1 MSKIYARKN
10 SVVERSIPGQP
21 GKTYLSAEKPADI
34 ERNRKL
40 QEQRVQDAQ
49 AAKEEARRLA
59 ESALRIA
66 SYQNATKVNY
76 FEEKAKAEA
85 NKATAQQNKDI
96 LSNPKKYLNKW
107 DAEKQNAKYQPGRDA
122 IGAMTD
128 EQRQALENANAL
140 NPRKVPEW
148 VSKAY
153 GEEQGKNIIDAY
165 SNMKKEEEA
174 VEVARKLQEEQ
185 EKNRAVMEE
194 QMTKVEAMTPEE
206 RKALEL
212 YNQMLGKQAFSG
224 APELYQGAMD
234 DAMSAL
240 NGYSNEEIAKMAEA
254 LRWSDSA
261 ERMEEVKENA
271 REFGH
276 EHPVIGSIGATGSN
290 LIGAVTGP
298 FGYLG
303 EMANQTGQFS
313 TLNPNNMGTAF
324 QQQGAQLQGAVTEDI
339 VGDGSSGIRRGL
351 GYLYQGG
358 MSLADSAARIAAA
371 GPAGSL
377 ALAGMGSFSQTMQ
390 EASEKGATPAQAT
403 IMAAASAGLEVATEK
418 IPLDDWLDIAKGGA
432 QPVTD
437 ALLSAFKQA
446 GVEATTEEISLIGGM
461 IVEAAVMKEKSGYN
475 QDIAD
480 MVAGGMSYDE
490 AKATKQDDIWREV
503 LDTAIV
509 SGLSGA
515 MSSAGGSII
524 AGVDEKVQD
533 NRGLESYI
541 AEYAARKA
549 AEADAAKAALEARD
563 SAARQYYDQHPEEM
577 ITQEAIE
584 RIRGQETTQDTQ
596 APGGLTQADIDQ
608 LGAQW
613 ANQEVTKEIPPMQP
627 MTNEQIQ
634 AAADQVLGAD
644 SAKKLNVTDTEIQEN
659 IQAVGSMESVKDLTG
674 REFVKGDGLKQRVI
688 DFFGKIGKAYNS
700 RVGEVLLTKKGVK
713 DDFGHGMTNEKAA
726 AFAAV
731 PDVIKNGKVV
741 QYEPNRKGKSYDS
754 VTIVAPVT
762 IGGEPYMMNVIAH
775 RDNGESRFY
784 LHDVYTESDVESR
797 TVPPTSQAFAP
808 DENAHITETGS
819 KADASTGNYGAR
831 GAHHPSASNSTI
843 SVMEQIWN
851 VKKNDQGNVHNG
863 ESTPQVDTSN
873 VSTGEGQKQNTEKKG
888 RAGSRK
894 YNGTAKSQYFENSG
908 VRSID
913 PDTNAATQYVNE
925 NNPELTMHD
934 VHSQRHLEQVARRQT
949 GTEEGVSRQY
959 EKLIQKETFTDQD
972 LITAKKVK
980 SALFRAGDTEA
991 YTAMSMKISEELTKA
1006 GQVLRSNQNDMMSVV
1021 KSTETSV
1028 DHAIDQIDKLNM
1040 EDAVFKPEK
1049 QGTDPKVRQETFD
1062 AWKKRVKQDL
1072 TDIGV
1077 EIENVADGDADAMKD
1092 IIRQIS
1098 KARGTTAWFG
1108 TSDRLARNG
1117 ERVLNTLKFDDLKT
1131 IANAQI
1137 ASMADDFRKRTKTEI
1152 AMGLRKQSMLSS
1164 LKTIN
1169 RNLIG
1174 NSVAGG
1180 ISSLSDSSAGQAF
1193 DILLS
1198 KATGKRTIGNDMAR
1212 SGTYLKSAKNAMDF
1226 ASLCVELNIPIET
1239 DIEGLE
1245 ANFNEKNGN
1254 KWVGK
1259 TFRSNSK
1266 NPVLRL
1272 LYAYQKYM
1280 SYALEVSDKIFEG
1293 GTNAAVKE
1301 SLGKLKNSGLS
1312 KEETADIAEFEANR
1326 RTFKDA
1332 TWTDEKGAEHGSTLS
1347 RTAQGVKNGTFV
1359 PQPARGAYQ
1368 IGMDVVIPFAS
1379 VPMNVAQ
1386 TGIDYSPVGF
1396 SNGLKE
1402 TISII
1407 KEAKAGKDIDAV
1419 RQHKAASDLGR
1430 GMTGIAMVGL
1440 FAAAASAGILK
1451 ISNDKDKDKRALDQ
1465 ADGLSGAQLNLS
1477 ALSRGF
1483 SGGSTEWQS
1492 GDIIMGMDSLEPFNT
1507 QMYLGS
1513 QLINDESI
1521 SALLLDATT
1530 VPAALQAILDSPMMT
1545 GISEIFSLWEDVADA
1560 ESGTEALDAVAEY
1573 AGDYAG
1579 SYIPQF
1585 IRQGGQLIDG
1595 YYRDTRGNSTEETAW
1610 NNIKSGLPWASRT
1623 LPVKYSGLGEAQE
1636 RPGFMGT
1643 FVDPFNFRR
1652 YSPNEINQEMNNL
1665 SERTG
1670 DKSIYPDRQAPMT
1683 ITYTDAS
1690 GEKHED
1696 YRLTGSQR
1704 EAYQKQYGETNGR
1717 ILGEL
1722 INSDAYRALTDAE
1735 KAKAID
1741 YVTTYSREKG
1751 RSDVLPGYETGEIWT
1766 QDIEEGGEIPAI
1778 LNKVTESVFT
1788 DAFDSLTKDWDYG
1801 RDTAGSIAD
1810 LERAYSV
1817 YDGMDADVKDAFR
1830 ENNGGRIDDF
1840 LTAKENGVDTETFA
1854 GLYKQYK
1861 DLYNNK
1867 DLSTG
1872 DKANDWATVLAKAQ
1886 KEGAISREAEA
1897 ALKDSMGFRY
1907 SMEAKTEHLDELNSM
1922 GLSPDTSRFIVDT
1935 INNLTGTGGV
1945 DKQSGEKRVTNED
1958 KYRMIASLN
1967 GKNGLT
1973 TADIDKVMKEWMT
1986 DYDPTAKS
1994 PDKIELKYDYARKDM
2009 GLSPSQFAWA
2019 KTDYSKYSTKEDRER
2034 AWKNHGIPESKFKEL
2049 HKLLGGSDKKF
2060 NARLVELYG

>member
-1 MSKIYARKN
+1 
-10 SVVERSIPGQP
+10 
-21 GKTYLSAEKPADI
+21 
-34 ERNRKL
+34 
-40 QEQRVQDAQ
+40 
-49 AAKEEARRLA
+49 
-59 ESALRIA
+59 
-66 SYQNATKVNY
+66 
-76 FEEKAKAEA
+76 
-85 NKATAQQNKDI
+85 
-96 LSNPKKYLNKW
+96 
-107 DAEKQNAKYQPGRDA
+107 
-122 IGAMTD
+122 
-128 EQRQALENANAL
+128 
-140 NPRKVPEW
+140 
-148 VSKAY
+148 
-153 GEEQGKNIIDAY
+153 
-165 SNMKKEEEA
+165 
-174 VEVARKLQEEQ
+174 
-185 EKNRAVMEE
+185 
-194 QMTKVEAMTPEE
+194 
-206 RKALEL
+206 
-212 YNQMLGKQAFSG
+212 
-224 APELYQGAMD
+224 
-234 DAMSAL
+234 
-240 NGYSNEEIAKMAEA
+240 
-254 LRWSDSA
+254 
-261 ERMEEVKENA
+261 
-271 REFGH
+271 
-276 EHPVIGSIGATGSN
+276 
-290 LIGAVTGP
+290 
-298 FGYLG
+298 
-303 EMANQTGQFS
+303 
-313 TLNPNNMGTAF
+313 
-324 QQQGAQLQGAVTEDI
+324 
-339 VGDGSSGIRRGL
+339 
-351 GYLYQGG
+351 
-358 MSLADSAARIAAA
+358 
-371 GPAGSL
+371 
-377 ALAGMGSFSQTMQ
+377 MGSFAQTMQ

-541 AEYAARKA
+541 AEDAARKA

-584 RIRGQETTQDTQ
+584 RIRWQETTQDTQ
-596 APGGLTQADIDQ
+596 TPGGLTQADIDQ

-634 AAADQVLGAD
+634 AAADQVLGVYGQKSPTYEELVQKGNVPVLDVGRNTEGKTYSQLKTDVFNKAD
-644 SAKKLNVTDTEIQEN
+644 AQKWYDTPYTNKDTGMPVFLTKKSLTHAFSNLNAQFGTDTILAMGNAPELIQNAVLTDIASPKNPAKSESRVLTFLAAINGENGIEPVKLTVKEYSSNTSNRIPEKIAQWFSKTKRSDTYNSLYDLKALEVVGIESAKKEFGDSASAADSLGLPGAKSTPNSEN
-659 IQAVGSMESVKDLTG
+659 GDSANDLQGPGQLEAKSTPSSDISVSDLIG
-674 REFVKGDGLKQRVI
+674 LVKGDAEKYIPKPG
-688 DFFGKIGKAYNS
+688 GK
-700 RVGEVLLTKKGVK
+700 
-713 DDFGHGMTNEKAA
+713 TNEARPTTTG
-726 AFAAV
+726 V
-731 PDVIKNGKVV
+731 
-741 QYEPNRKGKSYDS
+741 EPTEVG
-754 VTIVAPVT
+754 TIASS
-762 IGGEPYMMNVIAH
+762 IDHASMNSI
-775 RDNGESRFY
+775 
-784 LHDVYTESDVESR
+784 
-797 TVPPTSQAFAP
+797 SQA
-808 DENAHITETGS
+808 DVNVN
-819 KADASTGNYGAR
+819 GN
-831 GAHHPSASNSTI
+831 
-843 SVMEQIWN
+843 M
-851 VKKNDQGNVHNG
+851 
-863 ESTPQVDTSN
+863 ESTPQMDTQN

-959 EKLIQKETFTDQD
+959 EKLIQKKTFTDQD

-1174 NSVAGG
+1174 NSVAGV

-1368 IGMDVVIPFAS
+1368 TGMDVAMPFAS

-1477 ALSRGF
+1477 ALSRAF
-1483 SGGSTEWQS
+1483 SGGSTEWQD

-1545 GISEIFSLWEDVADA
+1545 GISEIFSLGEDVADS
-1560 ESGTEALDAVAEY
+1560 ESGNEALDAVAEY

-1595 YYRDTRGNSTEETAW
+1595 YYRDTRGNSTAETAW

-1778 LNKVTESVFT
+1778 LNKVTGSVFT
-1788 DAFDSLTKDWDYG
+1788 DAFDALTKDWDYG
-1801 RDTAGSIAD
+1801 RDTAGPIAD

-1861 DLYNNK
+1861 DIGSQ
-1867 DLSTG
+1867 DIDPG
-1872 DKANDWATVLAKAQ
+1872 AKASRWATVLANARNSG
-1886 KEGAISREAEA
+1886 EISKRAEI
-1897 ALKDSMGFRY
+1897 ALKNSMDFRY
-1907 SMEAKTEHLDELNSM
+1907 SMVAETKHQDNLNNM
-1922 GLSPDTSRFIVDT
+1922 GISPDISQMAAEAIKNVTSGKDA
-1935 INNLTGTGGV
+1935 
-1945 DKQSGEKRVTNED
+1945 D
-1958 KYRMIASLN
+1958 KYDAIANLRGVSSDN
-1967 GKNGLT
+1967 
-1973 TADIDKVMKEWMT
+1973 IDKIMREWMP
-1986 DYDPTAKS
+1986 DYDPGNGKTEKT
-1994 PDKIELKYDYARKDM
+1994 EVKYDYMRQEMGISAKSYAQLYKANSESNKKADKIAAFEAMGYDRKTADQLYRIFS
-2009 GLSPSQFAWA
+2009 GNK
-2019 KTDYSKYSTKEDRER
+2019 KTMETVLEWY
-2034 AWKNHGIPESKFKEL
+2034 ES
-2049 HKLLGGSDKKF
+2049 
-2060 NARLVELYG
+2060 R